1 MTWHPRTTP
10 SRSRRAA
17 TTASPHP
24 PRRRPRRRRRW
35 VRAAGPPRSATTA
48 SARPSASP
56 CSPPSSPAAARMPPR
71 SSATRARPPAT
82 TPAATATTN
91 PNQNS
96 SPDRRAGQR
105 LRARL
110 GRRRRRGLAE
120 RRQHRRDHPAGLG
133 AGSGVVFDK
142 SGHILTNNHV
152 VGDATG
158 NGAIT
163 VTLSDGRTY
172 GATIVGTDP
181 STDLA
186 VIKLTNGPER
196 PDADHPRRLRGPQG
210 RRPGH
215 GGRQPARPLG
225 HRHDGHH
232 LGPRPPGQH
241 RHVERVPPR
250 SAAVVRRRGRD
261 ERHPDVGRDQP
272 GQLRRRARQ
281 RQGRAHR
288 HQQLDRLARA
298 EPGGSQSGNI
308 GIGFAIPVK
317 EAKSIADQLI
327 KSGKAEHSYLG
338 VSTRDTVVSDG
349 AAKRAGAQVVSVS
362 TSTPAANAGVKNG
375 DVIIAVD
382 GQRID
387 SATALVAQIREM
399 TAGDKATLTV
409 IRGGARQDV
418 SVTLAVKPS
427 ATTRPLTSHRARTGS
442 PHAGRDPG
450 EASLRS
456 YAVGLAPAPPPRSRW
471 PGGRRPAAYASPAGP
486 RLGRPRRPRTLA
498 R

>member
-1 MTWHPRTTP
+1 MTMAPEDHAQQIPQGGYYSQSAPPAPPAPPTP
-10 SRSRRAA
+10 PLGEGSRPAPKRDNRFGQTVGVALLAAVLASGGTYAA
-17 TTASPHP
+17 TQLGGQSTATGS
-24 PRRRPRRRRRW
+24 
-35 VRAAGPPRSATTA
+35 
-48 SARPSASP
+48 
-56 CSPPSSPAAARMPPR
+56 
-71 SSATRARPPAT
+71 

-96 SPDRRAGQR
+96 SPTVVQGNASAPDWAAVSAAVSPSVVSIDVTTQQGS
-105 LRARL
+105 
-110 GRRRRRGLAE
+110 
-120 RRQHRRDHPAGLG
+120 G

-172 GATIVGTDP
+172 GATIVGTDA

-186 VIKLTNGPER
+186 VIKLTNGPGDLTPISLGNSETLKVG
-196 PDADHPRRLRGPQG
+196 D
-210 RRPGH
+210 
-215 GGRQPARPLG
+215 PAMAVGNPLG
-225 HRHDGHH
+225 LSGTVTTGIISALNRPVSTGTSSQSP
-232 LGPRPPGQH
+232 LGQQQSSGDEVVTNAIQT
-241 RHVERVPPR
+241 
-250 SAAVVRRRGRD
+250 SAAIN
-261 ERHPDVGRDQP
+261 P
-272 GQLRRRARQ
+272 GNSGGALVNGKGELIGINSSIASLGQSA
-281 RQGRAHR
+281 
-288 HQQLDRLARA
+288 
-298 EPGGSQSGNI
+298 GGSQSGNI

-349 AAKRAGAQVVSVS
+349 TAKRAGAQVVSVS
-362 TSTPAANAGVKNG
+362 PSTPAANAGLKNG

-399 TAGDKATLTV
+399 TVGDKATLTV

-418 SVTLAVKPS
+418 PVTLAAKP
-427 ATTRPLTSHRARTGS
+427 
-442 PHAGRDPG
+442 
-450 EASLRS
+450 AS
-456 YAVGLAPAPPPRSRW
+456 
-471 PGGRRPAAYASPAGP
+471 
-486 RLGRPRRPRTLA
+486 
-498 R
+498 